1 MHLVNTDRIY
11 PPETVAVMTAAFD
24 RVCQSLSAQ
33 VNGNEFVRETLA
45 LIILRHV
52 GLGEQDPVRLA
63 DVALRELAGKERS
76 AIGDGGQKAWDSRA
90 RIGLQQLRT

>member
-1 MHLVNTDRIY
+1 MIHLVNTDRIY
-11 PPETVAVMTAAFD
+11 PPETVAAMTAAFD

-33 VNGNEFVRETLA
+33 INGNEIVRKTLA

-52 GLGEQDPVRLA
+52 DLGEQDPMRLA

-90 RIGLQQLRT
+90 RIGLQLRT

>member
-1 MHLVNTDRIY
+1 MLHLVSTDRFY

-24 RVCQSLSAQ
+24 RVCQNLSAQ
-33 VNGNEFVRETLA
+33 INGNEAVRETLA

-52 GLGEQDPVRLA
+52 NLGEQDPLRLA
-63 DVALRELAGKERS
+63 DVALRELAGNDRS

-90 RIGLQQLRT
+90 RTGLQLV

>member
-1 MHLVNTDRIY
+1 MHLVNTDRTY

-33 VNGNEFVRETLA
+33 VNGNEIVRETLA

-52 GLGEQDPVRLA
+52 DLGEQDPVRLA
-63 DVALRELAGKERS
+63 DVALRELAGKHRS
-76 AIGDGGQKAWDSRA
+76 SVGHAGQNAWDSRA
-90 RIGLQQLRT
+90 RIGLQLQT